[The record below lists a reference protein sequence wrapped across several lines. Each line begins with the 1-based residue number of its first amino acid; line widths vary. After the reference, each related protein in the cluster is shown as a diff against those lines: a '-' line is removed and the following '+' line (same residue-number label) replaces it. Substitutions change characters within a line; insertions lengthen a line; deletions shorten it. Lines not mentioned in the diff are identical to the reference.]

1 MADEDLTPEEQQALE
16 AMETDTGE
24 GIEETT
30 QEEPQEPEA
39 KEPEFKSSRT
49 EEEQKPPEGY
59 VPHQAMHAERMRRQ
73 ELERKLEALEQ
84 RLAPQEEEKPPQYVD
99 PLEDPDGF
107 RRYDEWRTQQ
117 LQQQVEETRATWQQ
131 QQEQQRT
138 VQEVQRFEAEFAAK
152 TSDYQ
157 DAIKHLQS
165 VRMQELASMGYSQQE
180 AMQQMQQD
188 AQAIFQASK
197 QIGMNPAELAYQRA
211 MSLGFKKTDVKP
223 DEAQKVQALAKA
235 QEATEGLNSTGEA
248 QGGKLTVKALAEMSE
263 QELAELPEAEFK
275 NVMGG

>member
-1 MADEDLTPEEQQALE
+1 
-16 AMETDTGE
+16 
-24 GIEETT
+24 
-30 QEEPQEPEA
+30 
-39 KEPEFKSSRT
+39 
-49 EEEQKPPEGY
+49 
-59 VPHQAMHAERMRRQ
+59 
-73 ELERKLEALEQ
+73 
-84 RLAPQEEEKPPQYVD
+84 
-99 PLEDPDGF
+99 
-107 RRYDEWRTQQ
+107 
-117 LQQQVEETRATWQQ
+117 
-131 QQEQQRT
+131 
-138 VQEVQRFEAEFAAK
+138 
-152 TSDYQ
+152 
-157 DAIKHLQS
+157 
-165 VRMQELASMGYSQQE
+165 MGYSQQE